1 MPEELLMLNSG
12 VQTVTPEAALLDP
25 QIVYL
30 DFNGAET
37 SYRNRELDITIDNI
51 IVNDSNFN
59 LEDISLIVN
68 YLNDAFGEDIIFTA
82 ELPQIDEYSTVFVG
96 KTDALANYGD
106 FLGLAETIDVGNQI
120 RNDNAFV
127 FLDSATA
134 TSLVA
139 SVIAHEVNHIV
150 FGYEHEGEELQ
161 RFAYNYYVN
170 KSQSISGG
178 IIYGSDSLW
187 INSGGTANYTRVSG
201 GDMQVNNGGTAN
213 STSVNGGRMYVNS
226 GGRANYTTEYGGV
239 MVVRGGVANST
250 TVLGGVM
257 NVDSGG
263 TATNIDWTPCVG
275 TVDVL
280 DGGYAT
286 FKSSYSGCYFGANNR
301 LLSYTSYM
309 TNKDINDEDIMYV
322 YRGGVA
328 TFTNVTGGGSFVVWS
343 GGEAYDTHLVWDGGD
358 FPPSFYVG
366 VGGTANGTTIY
377 GGWMY
382 VRSGGTAN
390 GIELQYGQLRIS
402 SGGKLMGNMYLN
414 QSVYLNAGAIVDFT
428 VADQIANDGVLINR
442 YDYLDNPSNAQFTL
456 TVQDRQEGGQYVLA
470 DYAQSFSASISVR
483 TTSGKYLGT
492 LSPGGSLS
500 NGATTYSLSLY
511 NGTLLL
517 NIFTDNIAP
526 TVYNVKAS
534 TTAITNGNVTVS
546 ASFADDTELARKLY
560 SIGSGAWRDYT
571 GPVVVTENTTV
582 YFQAIDASGNVSEIV
597 SYSITNID
605 KTAPARP
612 TASASTTAPTNQ
624 EVTVTATFSSDT
636 KTKQYST
643 DNVTWK
649 SYSSG
654 IVFSSN
660 GTVYFCG
667 IDSAGNYSEV
677 TSYAVTNIDK
687 TAPGKP
693 TASASTTAPTN
704 QSVTVTATFS
714 SDTKTKQYSLDNSTW
729 KTYSS
734 GVTKT
739 QNGMVYFRGID
750 AAGNVSEVAS
760 YEVTNID
767 KTAPAKPTATA
778 STTAPTNQSVTVTA
792 TFSSDTKTKQY
803 STDNSTWKTYSSG
816 VVLSAN
822 GTVYFRGIDAV
833 GNVSE
838 VTSYAVTNIDKTAPT
853 KPMATASTTDPTNQ
867 SVTVTATFSSDTK
880 TKQYSLDNSTWKSYS
895 SGVVFSSNG
904 AVYFRGIDSAGNYS
918 EVTSYAVTNIDKTAP
933 GKPTASASTTAMTNQ
948 NVTVTAT
955 FSGDTKT
962 KQYSTDNVT
971 WKSYSS
977 GIVFSSNGTVYFRGI
992 DAADNVSEVAS
1003 YEVTNIDKT
1012 APAKPTATASTTAP
1026 TSQSVTVFAN
1036 FNSDTKTKQYSTD
1049 LNSWKTYSSG
1059 IVLSSNGIVYFRGI
1073 DAAGNISEVT
1083 SYAVNN
1089 IDKTPPN
1096 QITSLSA
1103 YVDNNTVYFSWEET
1117 TDNLAGVAAYEIE
1130 ISDSASFRN
1139 VLVRHSGENMLD
1151 FSMSFSQRGTFHY
1164 RVRATDSLGNVSDW
1178 TVASVEFEMTKT
1190 IGTASDDTFIL
1201 MPNGVWGTYHVA
1213 CWNGGDDLVEI
1224 ADFQRYYDA
1233 IDGAG
1238 GYDVIQLAS
1247 GDNAL
1252 MFTDL
1257 LTPVA
1262 AGGFAGSRL
1271 ANIAEIRGGA
1281 GRDVIDMTAAAG
1293 GYAGDLLLKGG
1304 AGDDHLWSGN
1314 GDDVLIG
1321 GTGNDDLRGGAGKD
1335 IYLFGAGWGNDAI
1348 VDDGGTLVFDNSL
1361 QGSLTISGNCIT
1373 DGTNSATV
1381 SWSVSEADIVFADVA
1396 ELSEYRRD
1404 TIKAFLA

>member
-654 IVFSSN
+654 
-660 GTVYFCG
+660 
-667 IDSAGNYSEV
+667 
-677 TSYAVTNIDK
+677 
-687 TAPGKP
+687 
-693 TASASTTAPTN
+693 
-704 QSVTVTATFS
+704 
-714 SDTKTKQYSLDNSTW
+714 
-729 KTYSS
+729 
-734 GVTKT
+734 
-739 QNGMVYFRGID
+739 
-750 AAGNVSEVAS
+750 
-760 YEVTNID
+760 
-767 KTAPAKPTATA
+767 
-778 STTAPTNQSVTVTA
+778 
-792 TFSSDTKTKQY
+792 
-803 STDNSTWKTYSSG
+803 
-816 VVLSAN
+816 
-822 GTVYFRGIDAV
+822 
-833 GNVSE
+833 
-838 VTSYAVTNIDKTAPT
+838 
-853 KPMATASTTDPTNQ
+853 
-867 SVTVTATFSSDTK
+867 
-880 TKQYSLDNSTWKSYS
+880 
-895 SGVVFSSNG
+895 VVFSSNG